1 MRQEARAADCCLPR
15 LWITGN
21 NVVNNVQF
29 LAQKDAFT
37 S

>member
-21 NVVNNVQF
+21 NVQF